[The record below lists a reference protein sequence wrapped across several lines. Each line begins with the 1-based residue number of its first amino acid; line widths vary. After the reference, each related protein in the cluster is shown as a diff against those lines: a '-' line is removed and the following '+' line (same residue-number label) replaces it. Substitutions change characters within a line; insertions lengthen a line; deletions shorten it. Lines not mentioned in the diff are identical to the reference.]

1 MKSDN
6 ERIEEFL
13 KGIVLPEYKS
23 DGHARQLRAQI
34 LSGLQASRAGSGTA
48 PWWKTAAL
56 LLGLLGAVAVAAE
69 SFIQARHYYFE
80 GRAKD
85 GSYIFTTRPEN
96 VGTNREG
103 TLSPSISAR
112 ISTEGDL
119 DAAGI
124 EQKRKDLEE
133 IDALRQRNARELVG
147 VADTKVNGNPPF
159 RVFRYKY
166 VLADGRT
173 WTNNEGGSD
182 KPSPAQLEADRQEI
196 AGLRQRGQRE
206 VFKVSEVE
214 FGGQRERMLHCRY
227 VLSDGRAVI
236 RAERDPEQPGPVPL
250 TIKQKAELGRLASLQ
265 KGEFLGSAQVRMLG
279 RTVTLQRYSF
289 TLSDGTVVTRSEAQ
303 LEASTRDLS
312 AAQRDE
318 LHRLSA
324 AHKGETLGTYEE
336 DVTGKPFKFT
346 RVKYVLSDGT
356 EVIRSSGE
364 PTGKR

>member
-34 LSGLQASRAGSGTA
+34 LSGLQARRAGSGTA
-48 PWWKTAAL
+48 HWWKTAAL
-56 LLGLLGAVAVAAE
+56 LLGLLGAGAVATE
-69 SFIQARHYYFE
+69 VIIQVHHYYFA

-85 GSYIFTTRPEN
+85 GSYFFTTRPEN
-96 VGTNREG
+96 AGTNNVPFDITVIG
-103 TLSPSISAR
+103 
-112 ISTEGDL
+112 GDL

-133 IDALRQRNARELVG
+133 VEALRQRNARELVG
-147 VADTKVNGNPPF
+147 VTDTEVKGNPPG
-159 RVFRYKY
+159 RRFRYKY

-173 WTNNEGGSD
+173 WTNNVDEL
-182 KPSPAQLEADRQEI
+182 LEADQQQI

-206 VFKVSEVE
+206 ILKVQEVE
-214 FGGQRERMLHCRY
+214 FGVQRKRTLTCRY
-227 VLSDGRAVI
+227 VLSDGRAVTQWE
-236 RAERDPEQPGPVPL
+236 ADPEQPGPVDL
-250 TIKQKAELGRLASLQ
+250 TFMQWAELLRASLEE
-265 KGEFLGSAQVRMLG
+265 GEFLGSAQVQMLG

-289 TLSDGTVVTRSEAQ
+289 KLSDGTVVTRSEAQ
-303 LEASTRDLS
+303 LEASKRDLS
-312 AAQRDE
+312 GAQWGE
-318 LHRLSA
+318 LYRLSA

-336 DVTGKPFKFT
+336 DVRGKPFKFT

-356 EVIRSSGE
+356 EVIQSSGKPGSE
-364 PTGKR
+364 R